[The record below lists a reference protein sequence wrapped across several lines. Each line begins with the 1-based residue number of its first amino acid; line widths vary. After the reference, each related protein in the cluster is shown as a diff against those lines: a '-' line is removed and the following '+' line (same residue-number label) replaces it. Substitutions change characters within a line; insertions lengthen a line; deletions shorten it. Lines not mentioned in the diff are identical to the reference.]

1 MYTIR
6 GNQLFV
12 SVLILLA
19 VIQNPMFNAHLAM
32 EVFQNDA
39 PFSIEVEP
47 EKITVMPGDEIV
59 FRIRIEAE
67 EGFSDS
73 IDLELRLSGLGV
85 SITLDLGTLDPP
97 YSKEVDVTVNIP
109 SDIPEVN
116 VQGILRGISGE
127 HIVEKYLEINI
138 QGKSGI
144 MHAIWQIVDNLAN
157 GLAKIVRDK
166 IQAMKDLIKEIW
178 RIRGNSTYPRYMHP

>member
-1 MYTIR
+1 MYTNR
-6 GNQLFV
+6 GTKLFV

-19 VIQNPMFNAHLAM
+19 VISTPMSHAHLAM
-32 EVFQNDA
+32 EVFQNDV
-39 PFSIEVEP
+39 PFSIDVEP

-73 IDLELRLSGLGV
+73 IDLELRLSGSGV

-97 YSKEVDVTVNIP
+97 YSKEFDVTVNIP

-144 MHAIWQIVDNLAN
+144 MHAIWQIFDNLAN

-166 IQAMKDLIKEIW
+166 IQAIKDLIKEIW
-178 RIRGNSTYPRYMHP
+178 RIRGNSTDRDKILP